1 MRKFLLLLTFLLAS
15 QMAWAQRT
23 LPANAKRAEI
33 GAQQMLP
40 MVMLNKDVRRLAPG
54 GIIFDTANRRITHGQ
69 LLPGSEVIYEL
80 DRNGE
85 ILRIVVLTPEEEARF
100 DRAKK

>member
-1 MRKFLLLLTFLLAS
+1 
-15 QMAWAQRT
+15 MAWAQRT
-23 LPANAKRAEI
+23 LPANAQRAEI

-40 MVMLNKDVRRLAPG
+40 MVMLNTEAHRLAPG
-54 GIIFDTANRRITHGQ
+54 GIIFDTANRRITQGQ
-69 LLPGSEVIYEL
+69 LRPGSEILYEL

-85 ILRIVVLTPEEEARF
+85 ILRIVVLTPEEEARL

>member
-15 QMAWAQRT
+15 PMAWSQRT
-23 LPANAKRAEI
+23 LPGDAKRAEI
-33 GAQQMLP
+33 GASQALP
-40 MVMLNKDVRRLAPG
+40 MVMLNNDVRRLAPG
-54 GIIFDTANRRITHGQ
+54 GIIFDAANRRITHGQ

-85 ILRIVVLTPEEEARF
+85 ILRIVVLTAEEEARF
-100 DRAKK
+100 NRANK